1 MDNMKDV
8 RKMWL
13 KSLCLLDND
22 IIYSVVAIV
31 LVIYSSCIF
40 SNVNLFISEI
50 FKFSIIKLLYLLL
63 IIYVSI
69 KDTTIGILLGISYV
83 VSLSYL
89 KNTEEFQTKTIL
101 PTCPKGTILDYTKV
115 ECVKDDTK
123 EENKESFFPFN
134 KVDENE
140 ENNNENNNQNT
151 SYNTKENCMNNYIPH
166 YESVSNV
173 CEPVSTFKNG
183 LNAQGINS
191 PEGFNQSDVGSPI
204 V

>member
-8 RKMWL
+8 RKIWL

-22 IIYSVVAIV
+22 IIYSIVVII

-40 SNVNLFISEI
+40 SNVNLFISQI
-50 FKFSIIKLLYLLL
+50 FQYSIIKLLYILL
-63 IIYVSI
+63 IIYISA
-69 KDTTIGILLGISYV
+69 KDHTIGILLGISYV

-89 KNTEEFQTKTIL
+89 RNTEEFQTKTIL

-134 KVDENE
+134 KVDEYE
-140 ENNNENNNQNT
+140 ENNNQNNNQ
-151 SYNTKENCMNNYIPH
+151 YNNTKENCMNNYIPH

-173 CEPVSTFKNG
+173 CDPVSTFKNG

-191 PEGFNQSDVGSPI
+191 PEGFNEPDVGSPF